1 MLKGKKAW
9 KGLDACYFL
18 IFTCFFSIVSQRFST
33 PFNRL
38 AFWLCGIVP
47 LQRQTTEGAT
57 PESWE
62 TRTMRNV
69 CLSIIIHILKK
80 ERNKNMIEYSVYMM
94 KSPMKPDEGP
104 KAYAKNQIREV
115 WNLDKFCKHIASH
128 NSGYSRGLVKAILSD
143 MCDCLVEQLLN
154 GNKVKLGELGVFNLT
169 ISSEGAESLEK
180 FSESNIKAVRINF
193 YPGEGFENLLDRAEF
208 KLVASRAAQAAVL
221 KAEKANEKTVDL
233 DAAKKKNDSTTEN
246 GENKPS
252 GGGDESMN

>member
-1 MLKGKKAW
+1 
-9 KGLDACYFL
+9 
-18 IFTCFFSIVSQRFST
+18 
-33 PFNRL
+33 
-38 AFWLCGIVP
+38 
-47 LQRQTTEGAT
+47 
-57 PESWE
+57 
-62 TRTMRNV
+62 
-69 CLSIIIHILKK
+69 
-80 ERNKNMIEYSVYMM
+80 MIEYSVYMM
-94 KSPMKPDEGP
+94 KSPMKPEEGP

-233 DAAKKKNDSTTEN
+233 DAAKKKNDSATEN